1 MNRSRNGR
9 QAGWSSI
16 LVGDAASATLSDLL
30 APEPYYA
37 ESSGSPTVLILDGS
51 EVNQRVLRGVLK
63 SEPYRVLQASR
74 PSEAFQILERENV
87 DLIVLD
93 LMLPEMS
100 GAEFC
105 RILKSD
111 RKTQLIPVLMLTSV
125 QGVENEING
134 IASGADEFL
143 TKPLN
148 AAVVR
153 TRIRAL
159 LRLRAAINS
168 LEEAE
173 TILFALARA
182 VEHRDRYTAGHC
194 ERLAFYSVALGLRL
208 GLSRTDLLALHR
220 GGYLH
225 DIGKISVP
233 DSILYKNGPLS
244 EDEWVIMKR
253 HTIKGEEICRPM
265 KSLASVLPIIRSH
278 HERWDGS
285 GYPDGLCGERIPLTA
300 RILQIA
306 DIFDALTT
314 ERPYKP
320 AFSPEESV
328 EILRQEAERGWRDPE
343 LVQAFAD
350 VVRQSMAPCAGMW
363 PQLEA
368 LQSFESQS
376 RAG

>member
-1 MNRSRNGR
+1 VNGSNGR
-9 QAGWSSI
+9 QAACTGIIQGSGSSQ
-16 LVGDAASATLSDLL
+16 VLSEWL

-37 ESSGSPTVLILDGS
+37 ESSGTPTVLILDGS
-51 EVNQRVLRGVLK
+51 EVNRTLLRGILK

-74 PSEAFQILERENV
+74 PSEAFEILARETV

-105 RILKSD
+105 RMLKSD

-125 QGVENEING
+125 QGVENEINS

-143 TKPLN
+143 IKPLN
-148 AAVVR
+148 GAVVR

-194 ERLAFYSVALGLRL
+194 ERLAFYGVALGLRL
-208 GLSRTDLLALHR
+208 GLNRADLLALHR

-233 DSILYKNGPLS
+233 DSILYKRGPLS
-244 EDEWVIMKR
+244 DEEWDIMKR

-285 GYPDGLCGERIPLTA
+285 GYPDGLKGQSIPLTA

-320 AFSPEESV
+320 AVSPEESMDV
-328 EILRQEAERGWRDPE
+328 LRQEAERGWRDPE
-343 LVQAFAD
+343 LVEAFAE
-350 VVRQSMAPCAGMW
+350 VVAQSMAPCAGMW

-368 LQSFESQS
+368 LQQFEPRP